1 MGKLIMICGLPG
13 TGKTTIAKQV
23 VNNNSNY
30 VVHSLDEVRKDLGFT
45 AYDEKRNFLAFIEFN
60 YRMVA
65 SLKKGSNVIAD
76 TNFTT
81 EQLRREIYEISE
93 YYQCELMVVECVAP
107 EQIAKKRIQN
117 RVADY
122 RTEPQYTETNDPEV
136 FDRLKK
142 RWEPVDEEALKRKG
156 IGFLRLDTENKQV
169 LKQID
174 PVFDVF
180 QDMSEEWSKQ
190 AVNIP
195 ENFL

>member
-1 MGKLIMICGLPG
+1 
-13 TGKTTIAKQV
+13 
-23 VNNNSNY
+23 
-30 VVHSLDEVRKDLGFT
+30 
-45 AYDEKRNFLAFIEFN
+45 
-60 YRMVA
+60 
-65 SLKKGSNVIAD
+65 
-76 TNFTT
+76 
-81 EQLRREIYEISE
+81 
-93 YYQCELMVVECVAP
+93 MVVECVAP

-122 RTEPQYTETNDPEV
+122 RTESQYTETNDPEV

-142 RWEPVDEEALKRKG
+142 RWEPFDEEALKRKG

>member
-1 MGKLIMICGLPG
+1 MICGLPG
-13 TGKTTIAKQV
+13 TGKTTIARQV
-23 VNNNSNY
+23 VNTNSSY

-65 SLKKGSNVIAD
+65 SLKNGSNVIAD

-81 EQLRREIYEISE
+81 KQLRREIYEISK

-107 EQIAKKRIQN
+107 EQTAKKRIQS

-122 RTEPQYTETNDPEV
+122 RVEPQYTETNDPEV
-136 FDRLKK
+136 FDRLKT
-142 RWEPVDEEALKRKG
+142 RWEPFDVEALKRKG
-156 IGFLRLDTENKQV
+156 FGFLRLNTESKQI

-174 PVFDVF
+174 PIFDVF
-180 QDMSEEWSKQ
+180 HVMSEEWSKQ
-190 AVNIP
+190 VVHVP
-195 ENFL
+195 EKFL